1 MYLDTACQSLRP
13 MAVMDAVK
21 RYNMEEPA
29 CAGCSMHHLA
39 DAVSRDLDHARN
51 LFAWYLHAAC

>member
-1 MYLDTACQSLRP
+1 